1 MTYKGGII
9 LINKNKIALVYR
21 DYYNDYSFPK
31 GHLEENETLIE
42 CAIRETE
49 EEIKRKVK
57 LISEKEIYIERYTT
71 PKGEKCECH
80 YYLGY
85 DDGISNNKSLEV
97 HDLIWIDFDKVEEVL
112 SYDSLKK
119 LWNEIKDKVGEY
131 IND

>member
-85 DDGISNNKSLEV
+85 DD
-97 HDLIWIDFDKVEEVL
+97 LIWIDFDKVEEVL

-119 LWNEIKDKVGEY
+119 LWNKIKDKVGEY